1 MLRVEGHSNLY
12 RDEKTGAII
21 NYDQISYN
29 QYVNSLNS
37 RESQKQE
44 IINLKNEL
52 GEIKSLLKQLLEK
65 YHMVFIVL
73 QILDI
78 LPLNY

>member
-1 MLRVEGHSNLY
+1 MLKVEGHPNLY

-37 RESQKQE
+37 RESQKKE

-52 GEIKSLLKQLLEK
+52 GEIKLLLKQLLEK
-65 YHMVFIVL
+65 NGSI
-73 QILDI
+73 
-78 LPLNY
+78 

>member
-1 MLRVEGHSNLY
+1 MLKVKGHPNLY

-21 NYDQISYN
+21 NYDEISYD

-37 RESQKQE
+37 REFQKKE

-52 GEIKSLLKQLLEK
+52 SEIKLLLKQLLEK
-65 YHMVFIVL
+65 NEPI
-73 QILDI
+73 
-78 LPLNY
+78 